1 MGIYMSIGK
10 EPFYKTWLNKELN
23 KREAKV
29 IGEYGRS
36 SYVFKDIYEQ
46 EEMYIYK
53 PWGYI
58 LKLLRITG
66 LRFAVLTPLSF
77 YPFILFM
84 VPVWVMVIWEAYV
97 SMKWM
102 EKFNISAVKV
112 SVLLLF
118 IEAICICVSPFIRD
132 GAWWAIQRISEL
144 FLA

>member
-29 IGEYGRS
+29 IGEYGSVLCIQGYIRAG
-36 SYVFKDIYEQ
+36 K
-46 EEMYIYK
+46 MYIYK